1 MKLIETIKSKAFRTI
16 HVPKDLSTITTFSPA
31 DEVDPADAAMTRQG
45 VDEIWTGVE
54 NLYRTGIYPGIAFCL
69 RRHGR
74 VVINRGIGHSHGNGP
89 CDMPDM
95 TDMPDS
101 QDAEKI
107 LMTPDTPVCQ
117 YSASKAVTAMLIHL
131 LAEHGEIDLSDP
143 IIKYIPEFGLHGKKN
158 ITIYQIISHHGGI
171 PTPPSGVDP
180 EILFDP
186 DRFVSLICNLKP
198 TSKDGRS
205 QAYHAITGGVILGEI
220 VKRVTGRDAREFLAE
235 TIQKPLGFKYFNYG
249 MPEEDI
255 KKVAVN
261 YDTGLPLVFPLS
273 TIAKRALSASWGD
286 VVRISNEPRFME
298 VIIPAANIVATAD
311 EMSQFFQ
318 MMLNGGELNG
328 KRIFEP
334 ATIQR
339 AVAPADKMWFD
350 GTMVVPMRYSAGMM
364 LGASPLGL
372 WGPFSEAAYGHVGFI
387 NIFCWADPARD
398 ISVSLQTT
406 GKSLF
411 GPHLLVLSKLL
422 FSISRQCKIS
432 EEADDAFG
440 SYLSFLGPFQKMLRK
455 LLLSW

>member
-1 MKLIETIKSKAFRTI
+1 MKLIDTIKSKALRTI
-16 HVPKDLSTITTFSPA
+16 RVPKDLTAITTFSPD
-31 DEVDPADAAMTRQG
+31 DEVDPADAAMTREG

-54 NLYRTGIYPGIAFCL
+54 NLYRTGIYPGITFCL
-69 RRHGR
+69 RRQGR

-89 CDMPDM
+89 GDFK
-95 TDMPDS
+95 DS
-101 QDAEKI
+101 EKI

-131 LAEHGEIDLSDP
+131 LAERGEIDLSDP
-143 IIKYIPEFGLHGKKN
+143 IIRYIPEFGLHGKKN
-158 ITIYQIISHHGGI
+158 ITIYNIISHHGGV
-171 PTPPSGVDP
+171 PTPPFGVDP
-180 EILFDP
+180 EILYDH
-186 DRFVSLICNLKP
+186 DGFVSMICNLKP

-220 VKRVTGRDAREFLAE
+220 VKRVTGRDVREFLAE

-249 MPEEDI
+249 VPEKDI

-261 YDTGLPLVFPLS
+261 YDTGPPLVFPIS
-273 TIAKRALSASWGD
+273 TMAKRALSVSWGD
-286 VVRISNEPRFME
+286 VVRISNEPRFMQ

-328 KRIFEP
+328 RRIFKPE
-334 ATIQR
+334 TIHR
-339 AVAPADKMWFD
+339 AIAPAAKMWFD

-364 LGASPLGL
+364 LGASPVGM
-372 WGPFSEAAYGHVGFI
+372 WGPFSESAYGHVGFI

-398 ISVSLQTT
+398 IAVSLQTT
-406 GKSLF
+406 GKSLI
-411 GPHLLVLSKLL
+411 GPHLLALSKLL
-422 FSISRQCKIS
+422 FSISKHCPMA
-432 EEADDAFG
+432 EATDDDASG